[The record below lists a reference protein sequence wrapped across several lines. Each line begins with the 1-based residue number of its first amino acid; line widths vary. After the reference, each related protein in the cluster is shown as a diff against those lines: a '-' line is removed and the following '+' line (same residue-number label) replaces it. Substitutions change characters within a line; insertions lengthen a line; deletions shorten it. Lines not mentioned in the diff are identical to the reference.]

1 MNLKSEGFFQLLVRI
16 TAVTSYM
23 YSVCVCV
30 YMCMYIYIYEKN
42 HYMCVCIYILDPL
55 ACSLVGMPTEEKPM
69 QLGKSEGKCGCSSIR
84 AMP

>member
-30 YMCMYIYIYEKN
+30 YVYVYIYIYIYEKN
-42 HYMCVCIYILDPL
+42 HYVCVYIYIGSTCMLTGRY
-55 ACSLVGMPTEEKPM
+55 AHR
-69 QLGKSEGKCGCSSIR
+69 GKTNATGKV
-84 AMP
+84 

>member
-1 MNLKSEGFFQLLVRI
+1 MKKTTI
-16 TAVTSYM
+16 
-23 YSVCVCV
+23 CVCV
-30 YMCMYIYIYEKN
+30 Y
-42 HYMCVCIYILDPL
+42 IYILDPL